1 MPSVSTWMSQR
12 NLKLNMLKNRVSIF
26 FPCPQS
32 YFPFSVNDRTSI
44 WSPKSHSEHPSFV
57 PHQTLSPD
65 NSTPSASL
73 PLLLLSVFTLLAPGT
88 LLTGLPTSGLTPP
101 FIIVDVNYF
110 LISLNSAT
118 CIMFLKTSWY
128 KKAVKFGGRSVKG
141 NGRSVF
147 SQKMSS
153 EF

>member
-1 MPSVSTWMSQR
+1 MILLPSVSTWMSQR

-32 YFPFSVNDRTSI
+32 YFPFSANDRTSI

-73 PLLLLSVFTLLAPGT
+73 PLLLHPAGSWQAPNRSPCFWT
-88 LLTGLPTSGLTPP
+88 HFPFPP
-101 FIIVDVNYF
+101 YQGSAFFFSIKGQVVNMF
-110 LISLNSAT
+110 GPVGPMVSITAT
-118 CIMFLKTSWY
+118 QCCRCNGKT
-128 KKAVKFGGRSVKG
+128 A
-141 NGRSVF
+141 
-147 SQKMSS
+147 
-153 EF
+153 

>member
-1 MPSVSTWMSQR
+1 MILLPSVSTWMSQR

-32 YFPFSVNDRTSI
+32 YFPFSANDRTSI

-88 LLTGLPTSGLTPP
+88 LLTGLPASGLTSP
-101 FIIVDVNYF
+101 FLHTRGQNFFFSIKGQVVNMF
-110 LISLNSAT
+110 GPVGPMVSITAT
-118 CIMFLKTSWY
+118 QCCRCNGKT
-128 KKAVKFGGRSVKG
+128 A
-141 NGRSVF
+141 
-147 SQKMSS
+147 
-153 EF
+153 